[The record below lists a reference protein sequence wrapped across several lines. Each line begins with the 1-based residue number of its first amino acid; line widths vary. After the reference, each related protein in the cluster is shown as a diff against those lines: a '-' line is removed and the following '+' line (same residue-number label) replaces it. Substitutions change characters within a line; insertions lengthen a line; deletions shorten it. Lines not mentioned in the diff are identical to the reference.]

1 MICPPFSV
9 DHIQNSP
16 LSGRLQLVDATGS
29 IDVLVPDLPS
39 TWDANRILKVIL
51 DDNVTTHSLLYIIV
65 VVE

>member
-1 MICPPFSV
+1 MAVDYLICPPFYV

-51 DDNVTTHSLLYIIV
+51 DDNATTHSLL
-65 VVE
+65 